1 MATKEAQVGGGLG
14 GASDSDSG
22 PCSAGERRNPS
33 YRAMKE
39 AGRGEAMAIPPLPLV
54 MEEEGLKLN
63 PLRAPLDEGAK
74 STLAM
79 APDTDR
85 SVERRKE
92 REEKSGEAGE
102 EEEEVEGKDSKFMAG
117 VRCGMASPLPPLPLL
132 LLLLLL
138 PPASLA
144 SGP

>member
-1 MATKEAQVGGGLG
+1 
-14 GASDSDSG
+14 
-22 PCSAGERRNPS
+22 
-33 YRAMKE
+33 
-39 AGRGEAMAIPPLPLV
+39 MAIPPLPLV
-54 MEEEGLKLN
+54 MEAVEVEEEEGLKLN
-63 PLRAPLDEGAK
+63 PLREPLDEGAK

-79 APDTDR
+79 APDTDK

-117 VRCGMASPLPPLPLL
+117 VRCGMASPLPLPPPLL

-138 PPASLA
+138 LNPASLA